1 VSLVPLLDWSA
12 VEPMPIKVVA
22 AAMPVEKIEKAW
34 A

>member
-22 AAMPVEKIEKAW
+22 TAKPIEQIETAW